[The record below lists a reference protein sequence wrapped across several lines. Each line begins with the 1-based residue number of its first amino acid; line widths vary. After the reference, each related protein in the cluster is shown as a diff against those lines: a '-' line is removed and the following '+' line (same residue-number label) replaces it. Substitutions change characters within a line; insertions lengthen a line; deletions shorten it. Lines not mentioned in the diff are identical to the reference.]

1 MRAAAWRR
9 CRANPL
15 WLPAL
20 LASRPSAIHVG
31 RSIQCSLSTAA
42 DGMWRPLPTV
52 RDTQQL
58 AAQLAALCR
67 AGDTLLLFGGYGS
80 GKTCFAQ
87 GFIKAWLGEPD
98 GLYVTSPS
106 YLIDNT
112 YPDEDGSALQPGVT
126 VHHMD
131 LWRLP
136 EGKVGQLV
144 DLPHIFSECV
154 SLIEWPERLVDG
166 EIPAGAGVLEVH
178 LRLDDEAAAVVADP
192 VAAAEAVEEGLDLQ
206 RWVRLVPRAHA
217 WEQRL
222 QTLSELD
229 GKRTQ

>member
-1 MRAAAWRR
+1 MRARAWRH
-9 CRANPL
+9 CRAHPL

-20 LASRPSAIHVG
+20 LASRPSANHAG
-31 RSIQCSLSTAA
+31 RSVQCSLSTAA
-42 DGMWRPLPTV
+42 DGAWRPLPTV

-58 AAQLAALCR
+58 AARLAALCR
-67 AGDTLLLFGGYGS
+67 AGDTLLLFGDYGS

-87 GFIKAWLGEPD
+87 GFIKAWLREPE

-136 EGKVGQLV
+136 QGKVGQLV

-154 SLIEWPERLVDG
+154 SLIEWPERLVDN
-166 EIPAGAGVLEVH
+166 EIPARAGVLELH
-178 LRLDDEAAAVVADP
+178 LRLDESAAAEADDP
-192 VAAAEAVEEGLDLQ
+192 VAAAEAVEEGRDLP
-206 RWVRLVPRAHA
+206 RWVRLVPRGQE

-222 QTLSELD
+222 QALSAME
-229 GKRTQ
+229 GER